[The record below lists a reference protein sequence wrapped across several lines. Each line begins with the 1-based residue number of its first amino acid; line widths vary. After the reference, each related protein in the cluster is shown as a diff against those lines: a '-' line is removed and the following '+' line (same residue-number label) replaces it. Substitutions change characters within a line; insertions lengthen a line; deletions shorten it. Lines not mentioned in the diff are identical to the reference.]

1 MIQRRTFLK
10 VASSTVGAMVV
21 HKYAEPFEVL
31 PENDWITDR
40 GDFYIVRVPD
50 FKTFKNELLNKPTIF
65 ILGQS
70 AVVSGCEVIGFANI
84 AAPKGG
90 TFDSCKVD
98 SSAMEVPR
106 KRSIIEI
113 REDGLV
119 LTGNHVI
126 GRQFTDS
133 GIFFESNHHMN
144 PLLKHIFTA

>member
-10 VASSTVGAMVV
+10 VASATVGAMVI

-31 PENDWITDR
+31 QENDWITDR

-70 AVVSGCEVIGFANI
+70 AVVSNCDVLGFTNI

-90 TFDSCKVD
+90 LFRDSAVD
-98 SSAMEVPR
+98 TSRMEVPR
-106 KRSIIEI
+106 MRSIVEI
-113 REDGLV
+113 G
-119 LTGNHVI
+119 G
-126 GRQFTDS
+126 
-133 GIFFESNHHMN
+133 SNHLVITGLHGISGPSVDCGILHKLN
-144 PLLKHIFTA
+144 